1 MENRE
6 LNIFEWI
13 SKIIETCNQDFHF
26 EAVDRLI
33 SLYYEREKDKVKR
46 DELEMLKI
54 QKWNS
59 IHNILK

>member
-33 SLYYEREKDKVKR
+33 SLYYEREKDTVKR

-54 QKWNS
+54 QKWNL